1 MTERNDTETTEQN
14 QPAPPVPPTGAD
26 RIPWTTPELQKLP
39 ASRTSNPGPT
49 GNPDGSF
56 SS

>member
-1 MTERNDTETTEQN
+1 MTETNDQN
-14 QPAPPVPPTGAD
+14 QPATPVPPTDPD
-26 RIPWTTPELQKLP
+26 RTPWTTPELQKLP
-39 ASRTSNPGPT
+39 ASSTSNPGPT